1 MIQKRERSFKW
12 CITNNN
18 FSSTT
23 HSLNIGRGGKVG
35 FIFVLFWESLWV
47 KLLQRLEKK
56 RLRKWLICES
66 FFFSWSHDVV
76 RCCGNC
82 PKYRFSFFVFFSRY
96 KVLWSKHHSSVSRGE
111 LLCKC
116 FFDFLI
122 FGKIYNKVWGI
133 LLLQLL
139 QKDLRNNHFL
149 TEDMERLR
157 VVV

>member
-1 MIQKRERSFKW
+1 
-12 CITNNN
+12 
-18 FSSTT
+18 
-23 HSLNIGRGGKVG
+23 L
-35 FIFVLFWESLWV
+35 
-47 KLLQRLEKK
+47 RLILSETFTKTRKK

-66 FFFSWSHDVV
+66 FFFSWSPDLV

-82 PKYRFSFFVFFSRY
+82 PKYSFCFLFFSFEVQSFMVKASFICFRAANFFV
-96 KVLWSKHHSSVSRGE
+96 
-111 LLCKC
+111 C
-116 FFDFLI
+116 FFLIFLI

-157 VVV
+157 VVVLKWGEVKKIWACCQGSRARLQDNSRKKNRREFFL